1 MLGLIPGSIPS
12 PSQGVWNLG
21 PIPIRAYALAIILG
35 IVVAVWVGNRRYE
48 ARGGKPGTI
57 TDLAVWAVP
66 FGIVGGRLY
75 HVLSDWQ
82 LYFGPGG
89 SGLAGA
95 VRIWDGGL
103 GIWGAVTVGALG
115 AWIGARRMG
124 LLLPPVGDAIAPGI
138 ALAQAIGRFGNWFN
152 QELFGAP
159 TTLPWALEI
168 DPAYRP
174 AGYEAFTTFHPTFL
188 YESLW
193 MVGVALVLIWADRRF
208 TLGHGRVFAL
218 YVALYCAGR
227 LWIEMLRIDSANQI
241 LGLRLNVWTALLVG
255 LGAVAY
261 LVVSARLRPG
271 RESTLLR
278 APRQE
283 VASMQSGPPA
293 PSS

>member
-1 MLGLIPGSIPS
+1 MSVHALVSTLPS
-12 PSQGVWNLG
+12 PSSGTLELG
-21 PIPIRAYALAIILG
+21 PVNLNAYGLMIALGVI
-35 IVVAVWVGNRRYE
+35 VAVRITGRRLE
-48 ARGGKPGTI
+48 RAGTGTRDDI
-57 TDLAVWAVP
+57 ASVAMWAVP
-66 FGIVGGRLY
+66 AGVVGARLY
-75 HVLSDWQ
+75 HVATSWDR
-82 LYFGPGG
+82 FADRPGDIIE
-89 SGLAGA
+89 
-95 VRIWDGGL
+95 IWEGGL
-103 GIWGAVTVGALG
+103 GIPG
-115 AWIGARRMG
+115 
-124 LLLPPVGDAIAPGI
+124 GI
-138 ALAQAIGRFGNWFN
+138 ALGVVVGLWATRRRGLSAAAMLTAAAPALPVAQAIGRWGNWFN
-152 QELFGAP
+152 QELFGRP
-159 TTLPWALEI
+159 TDLPWALEI
-168 DPAYRP
+168 DPAHRP

-241 LGLRLNVWTALLVG
+241 LGLRLNVWTALIVG